1 MCVEWRYSGV
11 DMVRML
17 WKESTG
23 HTHGH
28 LILGVKLRKGLG
40 RRQEAKGESGKMK
53 PEMTVMLSLNC
64 PWKR

>member
-40 RRQEAKGESGKMK
+40 RRQEGKGESGKHTHEGLFLRFL
-53 PEMTVMLSLNC
+53 PPN
-64 PWKR
+64 